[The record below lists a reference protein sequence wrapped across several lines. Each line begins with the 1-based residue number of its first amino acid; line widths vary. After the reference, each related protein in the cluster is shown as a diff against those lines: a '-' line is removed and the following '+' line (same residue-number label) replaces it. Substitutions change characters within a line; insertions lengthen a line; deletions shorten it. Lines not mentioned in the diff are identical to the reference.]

1 MKSLDIVQK
10 ISKVLHILSIIALVG
25 VIVGAVSLIIG
36 GSALLGVPYFDDHN
50 AIKLFVMEFGTKY
63 ITDLGI
69 NLIAESIFL
78 FGLAITLGYIRDYF
92 KHELEDGTPFTHR
105 GANELRKVGIFSL
118 TIPIGALCLTSIV
131 ISIAG
136 AEKMITNE
144 YEMTTGVAMILLSFV
159 FHYGADLEKVD

>member
-1 MKSLDIVQK
+1 MKSLNIVQK
-10 ISKVLHILSIIALVG
+10 ISKVLHILSIVAFVSA
-25 VIVGAVSLIIG
+25 IVGAVGLIIG
-36 GSALLGVPYFDDHN
+36 GSVLLGIPYFDEHN
-50 AIKLFVMEFGTKY
+50 AIKLFIMEFGAKY

-69 NLIAESIFL
+69 NMIAESIFL
-78 FGLAITLGYIRDYF
+78 IGLVITSGYIRDYF

-105 GANELRKVGIFSL
+105 GANELRKVGILSL
-118 TIPIGALCLTSIV
+118 TIPIGAICLTSIV

-144 YEMTTGVAMILLSFV
+144 YEMTTGIAMILLSFV